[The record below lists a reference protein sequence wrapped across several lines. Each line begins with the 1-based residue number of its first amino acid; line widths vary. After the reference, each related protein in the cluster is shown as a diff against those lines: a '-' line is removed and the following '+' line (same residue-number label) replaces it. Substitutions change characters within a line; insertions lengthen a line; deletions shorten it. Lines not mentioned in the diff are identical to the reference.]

1 MKKGK
6 AKDKSRAPKQAKALE
21 GSRIS
26 IPLAMWDFGQCDS
39 KRCTGKKLSRLHLLR
54 ELRTSASWPG
64 LCLTPEGQQAVSPAD
79 RAVVAA
85 NGVCVVDC
93 SWALLDQVPF
103 KKLKVTNTF
112 CWLSRVHFTLSLQ
125 AGEPRLLPY
134 LVAANPVNYG
144 KPLRL
149 SCAEA
154 IAAALFITGFKDE
167 ATEVMGCFKWGP
179 AFITLNEEL
188 LIKYAACADSAE
200 VVR

>member
-6 AKDKSRAPKQAKALE
+6 GKPLKEKTKAPKQAKPLE

-54 ELRTSASWPG
+54 ELRTTAAWPG
-64 LCLTPEGQQAVSPAD
+64 LCLTPTGERAVSPAD
-79 RAVVAA
+79 RNVVSAS
-85 NGVCVVDC
+85 GVCVVDC
-93 SWALLDQVPF
+93 SWALVDEVPF
-103 KKLKVTNTF
+103 KKLK
-112 CWLSRVHFTLSLQ
+112 

-154 IAAALFITGFKDE
+154 IAAALFITGFRDE
-167 ATEVMGCFKWGP
+167 AIEVMGCFKWGP
-179 AFITLNEEL
+179 TFITLNEEL
-188 LIKYAACADSAE
+188 LLKYAACQDSAE
-200 VVR
+200 VVRYTIDDRL